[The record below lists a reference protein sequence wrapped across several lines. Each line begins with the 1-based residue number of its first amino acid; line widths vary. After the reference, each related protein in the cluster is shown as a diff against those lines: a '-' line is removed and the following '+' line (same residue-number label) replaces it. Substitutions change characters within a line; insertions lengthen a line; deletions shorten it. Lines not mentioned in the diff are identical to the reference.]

1 MTTDTRSFSDMANG
15 VFDRCVADYH
25 VTDNID
31 APVPA
36 PYPAGSLAATLYA
49 KCWIDA
55 AQWHME
61 DIVRDPDIDPVER
74 AGRYY

>member
-36 PYPAGSLAATLYA
+36 PYPAGSLAATRWDYNRFFCTSSYNDWELN
-49 KCWIDA
+49 CSD
-55 AQWHME
+55 
-61 DIVRDPDIDPVER
+61 
-74 AGRYY
+74 